1 MSYLNVIT
9 LEAAKNYLRVDDTL
23 TEDDARITS
32 MIKASLSMLEK
43 STNILVYARS
53 KEYFFEDY
61 CVYVYDYPINTLISP
76 TDADVIEKQS
86 YSIYSTTSS
95 DDKKLTLNVGYTDA
109 NDVNPELIEVAL
121 YMLKYMYYEAET
133 DKVSVSNFPQWIQV
147 MISQLKR
154 FII

>member
-9 LEAAKNYLRVDDTL
+9 LEEAKNYLRVDDTL

-32 MIKASLSMLEK
+32 MIKASLSMLER
-43 STNILVYARS
+43 STNILVYARN

-61 CVYVYDYPINTLISP
+61 CVYVYDFPINTLINP
-76 TDADVIEKQS
+76 TDADVVEKQC
-86 YSIYSTTSS
+86 YSIYSTNSSS
-95 DDKKLTLNVGYTDA
+95 DNKLTLNVGYTDS
-109 NDVNPELIEVAL
+109 NDVDPELIEVAL

-133 DKVSVSNFPQWIQV
+133 DKVSVSNFPMWIQV

-154 FII
+154 FVI